1 MCHLDLVP
9 WLCQTNGTDTVC
21 QACTQTRNE
30 TDKRR
35 TGKQTC
41 RQIGKE
47 AGTQTKRQADR
58 QTDRQTK
65 KQADRHTKIQADR

>member
-58 QTDRQTK
+58 QTDRQRNRQTDI
-65 KQADRHTKIQADR
+65 QRYRQTDR